1 MKITK
6 EQVLDNLED
15 VKKYIKEGED
25 KKEEKK
31 VGIAIKT
38 RLGSIIFKSSKTT
51 IKKAIEEKSDAN
63 LRGADLSYAD
73 LSGANLRGA
82 DLSDADLSGANLSD
96 ADLSDANL
104 SDADL
109 SYADL
114 SGANL
119 SDADLSDADLSDAD
133 LSDADLSDANLSD
146 ANLRGA
152 EMQNVKF
159 YGKGGTKKLTKKQL
173 PDFLNAL
180 GFQVE

>member
-82 DLSDADLSGANLSD
+82 DLSDADLSGANLRG
-96 ADLSDANL
+96 ADLSD
-104 SDADL
+104 
-109 SYADL
+109 ADL

-119 SDADLSDADLSDAD
+119 SDAD
-133 LSDADLSDANLSD
+133 LSD